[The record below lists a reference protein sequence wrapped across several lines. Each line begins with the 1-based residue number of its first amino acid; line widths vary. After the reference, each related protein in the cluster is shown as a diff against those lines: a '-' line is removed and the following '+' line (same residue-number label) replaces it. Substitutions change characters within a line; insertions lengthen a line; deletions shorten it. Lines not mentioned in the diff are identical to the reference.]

1 MRNYLLISIVVGVLF
16 SACHYKTGQTSS
28 SELGDTIQTASG
40 LKYLY
45 LKRGAG
51 QHVVSGS
58 KVGTYLSLKVGDS
71 VVWNTNELPDSLFTF
86 VADSTRL
93 IKGFTEVSLLL
104 REGDEIIAILPDS
117 LAYGAKGAGDVI
129 PPFTTLVYDQFK
141 VVSVELPAEMKDTVK
156 IQSKP
161 FVN

>member
-1 MRNYLLISIVVGVLF
+1 MRNYLLISMIAGVLF

-28 SELGDTIQTASG
+28 SVLGDTIQTASG

-45 LKRGAG
+45 LKRGDG
-51 QHVVSGS
+51 PQVVPGA
-58 KVGTYLSLKVGDS
+58 KVGTYLSLKVDDS

-86 VADSTRL
+86 IADSTRL

-117 LAYGAKGAGDVI
+117 LAYGAKGAGEVI
-129 PPFTTLVYDQFK
+129 PPFATLVYDQFK
-141 VVSVELPAEMKDTVK
+141 VVSVELPVIQKDTVK
-156 IQSKP
+156 IQ
-161 FVN
+161 

>member
-1 MRNYLLISIVVGVLF
+1 MKKILLIAI
-16 SACHYKTGQTSS
+16 SAIIGLASCQHRNTQSLK

-45 LKRGAG
+45 LKKGNGPEIVPGA
-51 QHVVSGS
+51 
-58 KVGTYLSLKVGDS
+58 KVGTYLSLKVKDS

-104 REGDEIIAILPDS
+104 REGDEIIAVLPDS
-117 LAYGAKGAGDVI
+117 LAYGAKGAGDLI
-129 PPFTTLVYDQFK
+129 PPHSTLVYDQFK
-141 VVSVELPAEMKDTVK
+141 VVSVEIPEVA
-156 IQSKP
+156 Q
-161 FVN
+161 